1 MVLATG
7 ARREFMNAASEL
19 AILVVAAGRGSRAG
33 GGIPKQY
40 RSLAGRP
47 LLAWTL
53 GALIRAAPGATV
65 LPVIHKDDL
74 DLYRTSATY
83 FEANSCLAGPVF
95 GGATRQASVRLG
107 LEALSVQQFPPAIV
121 LIHDAARLFVS
132 GTLVQ
137 RAVAAAKT
145 HGAAIP
151 GVALTD
157 TIKEVDT
164 QASVIATAP
173 RAGLR
178 AVQTPQAFRFDLI
191 LAAHR
196 KAASV
201 GALDLTDDAAVATW
215 AGHRVHV
222 FAGEASNM
230 KVTTREDLAVAEARL
245 MGNLT
250 DVRIGQGYD
259 VHAFGPGNHIC
270 LGGLQIEHDHGLVGY
285 SDADVLSHA
294 ITDALLGALADG
306 DIGSHFPPGDPQWR
320 GAASRIFLAAAS
332 AKVRARGGVIVHIDA
347 TLVCERPKVGPHRDA
362 IRASIAKIVEIS
374 LDRVAIK
381 ATTSEGLGFTG
392 REEGIASFA
401 VATIRLPL

>member
-1 MVLATG
+1 MHA
-7 ARREFMNAASEL
+7 MSEL
-19 AILVVAAGRGSRAG
+19 AILVVAAGRGARVGA
-33 GGIPKQY
+33 GIPKQY

-47 LLAWTL
+47 LLARTL
-53 GALIRAAPGATV
+53 GALMRAAPGATV

-74 DLYRTSATY
+74 DLYCACATV
-83 FEANSCLAGPVF
+83 FEADCCLAGPVF
-95 GGATRQASVRLG
+95 GGTTRQASVRLG
-107 LEALSVQQFPPAIV
+107 LEALSAQQFPPAIV

-132 GTLVQ
+132 GILVQ

-157 TIKEVDT
+157 TIKEIDR

-196 KAASV
+196 KAAAAD
-201 GALDLTDDAAVATW
+201 ALDLPDDAAVAAF

-230 KVTTREDLAVAEARL
+230 KVTTRDDLAVAEARL
-245 MGNLT
+245 MANLA
-250 DVRIGQGYD
+250 DVRVGQGYD
-259 VHAFGPGNHIC
+259 VHAFGPGGHIC
-270 LGGLQIEHDHGLVGY
+270 LGGLKIEHDHGLVGH

-332 AKVRARGGVIVHIDA
+332 AKVRARGGIIAHIDA
-347 TLVCERPKVGPHRDA
+347 TLICERPKVGPHRDA
-362 IRASIAKIVEIS
+362 IRANIAGIVEIP
-374 LDRVAIK
+374 LDRVALK

-392 REEGIASFA
+392 REEGIASLA

>member
-1 MVLATG
+1 
-7 ARREFMNAASEL
+7 MNAASEL
-19 AILVVAAGRGSRAG
+19 AIVVVAAGRGTRAG

-40 RSLAGRP
+40 KSLAGRP
-47 LLAWTL
+47 LLARTV
-53 GALIRAAPGATV
+53 GALARAAPEATV
-65 LPVIHKDDL
+65 LPVVHKDDL
-74 DLYRTSATY
+74 DLYRASATH
-83 FEANSCLAGPVF
+83 FEADSRLADPVF
-95 GGATRQASVRLG
+95 GGSTRQASARLG
-107 LEALSVQQFPPAIV
+107 LEALSTNQFPPTIV

-132 GTLVQ
+132 ATLVQ

-157 TIKEVDT
+157 TIKEIDS

-173 RAGLR
+173 RTRLR

-196 KAASV
+196 KAASLGV
-201 GALDLTDDAAVATW
+201 FDLADDAAVAEW

-230 KVTTREDLAVAEARL
+230 KVTTSEDLAVAEARL
-245 MGNLT
+245 MGNLA

-259 VHAFGPGNHIC
+259 VHAFGPGGHIC
-270 LGGLQIEHDHGLVGY
+270 LGGLEIEHVHGLVGY

-306 DIGSHFPPGDPQWR
+306 DIGSHFPPGDPRWR
-320 GAASRIFLAAAS
+320 GAASRIFLAAAA
-332 AKVRARGGVIVHIDA
+332 AKVRARGGVIAHIDA
-347 TLVCERPKVGPHRDA
+347 TLVCERPKIGPHRDA
-362 IRASIAKIVEIS
+362 IRASIAGIVEIP

-392 REEGIASFA
+392 REEGIASLA

>member
-1 MVLATG
+1 
-7 ARREFMNAASEL
+7 MNAASEL
-19 AILVVAAGRGSRAG
+19 AILVVAAGRGSRVG

-47 LLAWTL
+47 VLARTL
-53 GALIRAAPGATV
+53 AALMRAAPGATV

-74 DLYRTSATY
+74 DLYRTSATH
-83 FEANSCLAGPVF
+83 FEAESCLAGPVF
-95 GGATRQASVRLG
+95 GGITRQASVRLG
-107 LEALSVQQFPPAIV
+107 LESLSVQQFPPAIV

-137 RAVAAAKT
+137 HAVAAAKT

-151 GVALTD
+151 GVGLTD
-157 TIKEVDT
+157 TIKEIDT
-164 QASVIATAP
+164 QGSVIATPP
-173 RAGLR
+173 RARLR

-196 KAASV
+196 KAASA
-201 GALDLTDDAAVATW
+201 GALDLTDDAAVAAF

-222 FAGEASNM
+222 FAGEASNI
-230 KVTTREDLAVAEARL
+230 KVTTSEDLAVAEARL
-245 MGNLT
+245 MGNLA

-259 VHAFGPGNHIC
+259 VHAFGPGGHIF
-270 LGGLQIEHDHGLVGY
+270 LGGLKIKHDHGLVGY

-332 AKVRARGGVIVHIDA
+332 AKVRARGGVIAHIDA

-362 IRASIAKIVEIS
+362 IRASIARIVEIP
-374 LDRVAIK
+374 LDRVALK

-392 REEGIASFA
+392 REEGIASLA

>member
-1 MVLATG
+1 M
-7 ARREFMNAASEL
+7 SEL
-19 AILVVAAGRGSRAG
+19 AILVVAAGRGARVGA
-33 GGIPKQY
+33 GIPKQF

-47 LLAWTL
+47 LLARTL
-53 GALIRAAPGATV
+53 GALMRAAPGATV

-74 DLYRTSATY
+74 DLYRACATV
-83 FEANSCLAGPVF
+83 FEADCGLAGPVF
-95 GGATRQASVRLG
+95 GGTTRQASVRLG
-107 LEALSVQQFPPAIV
+107 LEALSAQQCPPAIV

-132 GTLVQ
+132 GILVQ

-157 TIKEVDT
+157 TIKEIDT
-164 QASVIATAP
+164 QASVISTAP
-173 RAGLR
+173 RARLR

-196 KAASV
+196 KAASAS
-201 GALDLTDDAAVATW
+201 ALDLPDDAAVAAF

-222 FAGEASNM
+222 FAGEQSNM
-230 KVTTREDLAVAEARL
+230 KVTTRDDLAVAEARL
-245 MGNLT
+245 MGNLA
-250 DVRIGQGYD
+250 DVRVGQGYD
-259 VHAFGPGNHIC
+259 VHAFGPGGHIC
-270 LGGLQIEHDHGLVGY
+270 LGGVKIEHEHGLVGH

-306 DIGSHFPPGDPQWR
+306 DIGSHFPPGDPKWR
-320 GAASRIFLAAAS
+320 GAGSRIFLAAAS
-332 AKVRARGGVIVHIDA
+332 AKVRARGGIIAHIDA
-347 TLVCERPKVGPHRDA
+347 TLICERPKVGPHRDA
-362 IRASIAKIVEIS
+362 IRANIAGIVEIP
-374 LDRVAIK
+374 LDRIALK

-392 REEGIASFA
+392 REEGIASLA

>member
-1 MVLATG
+1 
-7 ARREFMNAASEL
+7 MNAGPEL
-19 AILVVAAGRGSRAG
+19 AILVVAAGRGARAG

-40 RSLAGRP
+40 RSLVGQP
-47 LLAWTL
+47 LLARTL
-53 GALIRAAPGATV
+53 RALIRAAPGATV

-74 DLYRTSATY
+74 DLYRASATH
-83 FEANSCLAGPVF
+83 FEADSCLAGPVF
-95 GGATRQASVRLG
+95 GGTTRQASVRLG
-107 LEALSVQQFPPAIV
+107 LEALAGQQFPPALV

-132 GTLVQ
+132 STLVQ

-157 TIKEVDT
+157 TIKEIDT
-164 QASVIATAP
+164 RGSIIATAP
-173 RAGLR
+173 RARLW

-191 LAAHR
+191 LAAHQ
-196 KAASV
+196 KAVSA
-201 GALDLTDDAAVATW
+201 GALDLTDDAAVAAW

-222 FAGEASNM
+222 IAGEASNM
-230 KVTTREDLAVAEARL
+230 KVTTSEDLAVAEARL
-245 MGNLT
+245 MCSLA

-259 VHAFGPGNHIC
+259 VHAFGPGDHVC
-270 LGGLQIEHDHGLVGY
+270 LGGLKIEHDHGLVGH

-294 ITDALLGALADG
+294 IADALFGALAEG
-306 DIGSHFPPGDPQWR
+306 DIGSHFPPSDPQWR
-320 GAASRIFLAAAS
+320 GAASRIFLAAA
-332 AKVRARGGVIVHIDA
+332 AARVRTGGGAIAHVDA
-347 TLVCERPKVGPHRDA
+347 TVICERPTVGPHRDA
-362 IRASIAKIVEIS
+362 IRASIANIMEIPIG
-374 LDRVAIK
+374 RVAIK